1 MITYSEITKRTKN
14 LGRLGAKTGS
24 IGSSEYGYTIPFVK
38 VGTGS
43 PVIIV
48 TAAIHAR
55 ENLTA
60 SLALDMADYALK
72 TKYTGALYFIPI
84 VNPDGALLIEYGETA
99 FGEENA
105 DFLLRVNGGKTDFS
119 LWKANGKAVDLNV
132 NFDARWGQGRQNR
145 FTPGPE
151 NYVGKS
157 PFSAAETRALRDFT
171 LAINPDCTLS
181 LHAKGRLVYWYFH
194 QSDKAKV
201 RDRRIAGFIADET
214 GYTLGSGFTDS
225 AGGYKDWC
233 VETPGIPAFTIE
245 VASDYLSHP
254 LGDDA
259 LTPGERAAL
268 ISLPVKLLDIIAQSI
283 SRRR

>member
-1 MITYSEITKRTKN
+1 MITYSEISEKTEN
-14 LGRLGAKTGS
+14 LGRAGAETGS
-24 IGSSEYGYTIPFVK
+24 IGSSEYGAAIPFIK

-55 ENLTA
+55 ENPTA
-60 SLALDMADYALK
+60 SLALDMADYAMK
-72 TKYTGALYFIPI
+72 ANFSGTLYFIPI
-84 VNPDGALLIEYGETA
+84 VNPDGALLIEYGAAA
-99 FGEENA
+99 FGEEPA
-105 DFLLRVNGGKTDFS
+105 GFLRRINGGKNDFS

-145 FTPGPE
+145 FTPAPE
-151 NYVGKS
+151 NHVGKF

-171 LAINPDCTLS
+171 LAVNPDCTLS
-181 LHAKGRLVYWYFH
+181 LHAKGRIVYWYFH
-194 QSDKAKV
+194 QSGETKV
-201 RDRRIAGFIADET
+201 RDRRIAGFIAAKT
-214 GYTLGSGFTDS
+214 GYALGSGFTDS

-233 VETPGIPAFTIE
+233 VEKLGIPAFTIE

-268 ISLPVKLLDIIAQSI
+268 IPLPVKLLDKIPD
-283 SRRR
+283 RNV

>member
-1 MITYSEITKRTKN
+1 MIIYSEITKRTEN
-14 LGRLGAKTGS
+14 LGRLGAETGS
-24 IGSSEYGYTIPFVK
+24 IGSSEYGHAIPFIK
-38 VGTGS
+38 VGAGS

-55 ENLTA
+55 ENPTA
-60 SLALDMADYALK
+60 TLALDMAEYALK
-72 TKYTGALYFIPI
+72 TQFSGTLYFVPI
-84 VNPDGALLIEYGETA
+84 VNPDGALLIEHGETV
-99 FGEENA
+99 FGTENA
-105 DFLLRVNGGKTDFS
+105 GFLRRINDGKTDFS

-132 NFDARWGQGRQNR
+132 NFDAKWGQGRQNR

-171 LAINPDCTLS
+171 LAVNPDCTLS

-194 QSDKAKV
+194 QTGETKK
-201 RDRRIAGFIADET
+201 RDLRIAAFIAAET

-233 VETPGIPAFTIE
+233 VEKLGIPAFTIE

-268 ISLPVKLLDIIAQSI
+268 IPLPVKLLDKIPD
-283 SRRR
+283 RNV